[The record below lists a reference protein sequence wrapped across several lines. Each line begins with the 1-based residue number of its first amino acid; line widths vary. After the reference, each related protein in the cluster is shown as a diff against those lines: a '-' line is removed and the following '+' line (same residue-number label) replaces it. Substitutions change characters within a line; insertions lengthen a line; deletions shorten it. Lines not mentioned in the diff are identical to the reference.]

1 MLWLFLPF
9 VIVLSGVVAYAA
21 DTIARK
27 AGRKHIRLFGL
38 RPKTTALLVAVLSGM
53 GISAASL
60 AAFLAL
66 NSSAVNTIAQADQL
80 RPQLEALRAEIGGVQ
95 AELRAAQADRD
106 RAQQEA
112 QTLRA
117 QQQNAQR
124 DLKSTRA
131 DLDAARAA
139 EQTLGKQAAELERRV
154 RTLTTTRTSLE
165 RRAEESRL
173 KLTQSE
179 QALSRSQQRAQ
190 TLDAQ
195 VVDLAA
201 RIALSEQETRTAQER
216 AAAAQQAAEQAQQ
229 RAAAQQAAAQAA
241 QRAAVQQAQQARAQV
256 TTLSGQ
262 LRTLNASR
270 AAADAALS
278 SARQTLNAA
287 QDALARAREQQQA
300 AQQARDRL
308 LTERAQLTAERDAA
322 ARDRDR
328 VRAELTT
335 LQAQQAQLRTQQTQL
350 RASNEALGR
359 DLAAARET
367 LGRLQDEYSSS
378 RAELSASRNTDLA
391 YPKNDLVYAAVVPS
405 VRNLDAFLADA
416 ARSAQ
421 ARGAKGTPSVRLN
434 AGARSLLE
442 TKLRGLNVSTFVQCR
457 AAQNAAVGFPVDLS
471 CDARPNAVLYRGD
484 QIIRR
489 ATLNLNVTP
498 GALQEQVND
507 LVKDTVLDIT
517 ARGVPSEYVQGL
529 DVTELVTLL
538 SRLGTRSGAAATV
551 GIAARQDVRPGT
563 RVDLYPVLP

>member
-80 RPQLEALRAEIGGVQ
+80 RPQLEALRTEIGGVQ

-117 QQQNAQR
+117 QQQTAQR

-131 DLDAARAA
+131 DLNAARAA
-139 EQTLGKQAAELERRV
+139 EQTLTTQAADLERRV
-154 RTLTTTRTSLE
+154 RTLTATRTSLE

-179 QALSRSQQRAQ
+179 QALDRSQQRAQ

-216 AAAAQQAAEQAQQ
+216 AAAAQQAAEQVQQ

-241 QRAAVQQAQQARAQV
+241 QRAAAQQAQQARAQV

-262 LRTLNASR
+262 VRTLNASR
-270 AAADAALS
+270 AAADSALNDAQAAL
-278 SARQTLNAA
+278 T
-287 QDALARAREQQQA
+287 RAREQQQA

-335 LQAQQAQLRTQQTQL
+335 LQAQQAQLRAQQTQL

-421 ARGAKGTPSVRLN
+421 ARGAKGAPSVRLS

-538 SRLGTRSGAAATV
+538 SRLGARSGAVATV

>member
-80 RPQLEALRAEIGGVQ
+80 RPQLEALRTEIGGVQ

-117 QQQNAQR
+117 QQQTAQR

-131 DLDAARAA
+131 DLNAARAA
-139 EQTLGKQAAELERRV
+139 EQTLTTQAADLERRV
-154 RTLTTTRTSLE
+154 RTLTATRTSLE

-179 QALSRSQQRAQ
+179 QALDRSQQRAQ

-216 AAAAQQAAEQAQQ
+216 AAAAQQAAEQVQQ

-241 QRAAVQQAQQARAQV
+241 QRAAAQQAQQARAQV

-262 LRTLNASR
+262 VRTLNASR
-270 AAADAALS
+270 AAADSALNDAQAAL
-278 SARQTLNAA
+278 T
-287 QDALARAREQQQA
+287 RAREQQQA

-335 LQAQQAQLRTQQTQL
+335 LQAQQAQLRAQQTQL

-421 ARGAKGTPSVRLN
+421 ARGAKGAPSVRLS

-517 ARGVPSEYVQGL
+517 TRGVPSEYVQGL

-538 SRLGTRSGAAATV
+538 SRLGARSGAVATV

>member
-195 VVDLAA
+195 VVDLGA
-201 RIALSEQETRTAQER
+201 RIA
-216 AAAAQQAAEQAQQ
+216 
-229 RAAAQQAAAQAA
+229 
-241 QRAAVQQAQQARAQV
+241 
-256 TTLSGQ
+256 
-262 LRTLNASR
+262 
-270 AAADAALS
+270 
-278 SARQTLNAA
+278 
-287 QDALARAREQQQA
+287 
-300 AQQARDRL
+300 
-308 LTERAQLTAERDAA
+308 
-322 ARDRDR
+322 
-328 VRAELTT
+328 
-335 LQAQQAQLRTQQTQL
+335 
-350 RASNEALGR
+350 
-359 DLAAARET
+359 
-367 LGRLQDEYSSS
+367 
-378 RAELSASRNTDLA
+378 
-391 YPKNDLVYAAVVPS
+391 
-405 VRNLDAFLADA
+405 
-416 ARSAQ
+416 
-421 ARGAKGTPSVRLN
+421 
-434 AGARSLLE
+434 
-442 TKLRGLNVSTFVQCR
+442 
-457 AAQNAAVGFPVDLS
+457 
-471 CDARPNAVLYRGD
+471 
-484 QIIRR
+484 
-489 ATLNLNVTP
+489 
-498 GALQEQVND
+498 
-507 LVKDTVLDIT
+507 
-517 ARGVPSEYVQGL
+517 
-529 DVTELVTLL
+529 
-538 SRLGTRSGAAATV
+538 
-551 GIAARQDVRPGT
+551 
-563 RVDLYPVLP
+563 

>member
-80 RPQLEALRAEIGGVQ
+80 RPQLEALRTEIGGVQ

-117 QQQNAQR
+117 QQQTAQR

-131 DLDAARAA
+131 DLNAARAA
-139 EQTLGKQAAELERRV
+139 EQTLTTQAADLERRV
-154 RTLTTTRTSLE
+154 RTLTATRTSLE

-179 QALSRSQQRAQ
+179 QALDRSQQRAQ

-216 AAAAQQAAEQAQQ
+216 AAAAQQAAEQVQQ

-241 QRAAVQQAQQARAQV
+241 QRAAAQQAQQARAQV

-262 LRTLNASR
+262 VRTLNASR
-270 AAADAALS
+270 AAADSALNEAQAAL
-278 SARQTLNAA
+278 T
-287 QDALARAREQQQA
+287 RAREQQQA

-335 LQAQQAQLRTQQTQL
+335 LQAQQAQLRAQQTQL

-421 ARGAKGTPSVRLN
+421 ARGAKGAPSVRLS

-517 ARGVPSEYVQGL
+517 TRGVPSEYVQGL

-538 SRLGTRSGAAATV
+538 SRLGARSGAVATV

>member
-80 RPQLEALRAEIGGVQ
+80 RPQLEALRTEIGGVQ

-117 QQQNAQR
+117 QQQTAQR

-131 DLDAARAA
+131 DLNAARAA
-139 EQTLGKQAAELERRV
+139 EQTLTTQAADLERRV
-154 RTLTTTRTSLE
+154 RTLTATRTSLE

-179 QALSRSQQRAQ
+179 QALDRSQQRAQ

-216 AAAAQQAAEQAQQ
+216 AAAAQQAAEQVQQ

-241 QRAAVQQAQQARAQV
+241 QRAAAQQAQQARAQV

-262 LRTLNASR
+262 VRTLNASR
-270 AAADAALS
+270 AAADSALNDAQAAL
-278 SARQTLNAA
+278 T
-287 QDALARAREQQQA
+287 RAREQQQA

-335 LQAQQAQLRTQQTQL
+335 LQAQQAQLRAQQTQL

-517 ARGVPSEYVQGL
+517 TRGVPSEYVQGL

-538 SRLGTRSGAAATV
+538 SRLGARSGAVATV